1 MINILKQCQLFAHVD
16 DKDIYPLLN
25 CLSAKRQR
33 YAKGDFIVLADETA
47 PMLSVML
54 SGKAQIIK
62 ENVLGDSMII
72 GAVEASDLFGETF
85 ACMDLPFI
93 PVSVIALE
101 DCEVLQLDIN
111 HVVRTCPTS
120 CPFHQQMIFNLLQV
134 MAEKNMF
141 LNKKMSYLTHKTI
154 RSRLEAYFIDCMEQ
168 QHSPSFT
175 IAFNRNELAE
185 YLCADRSALSR
196 ELAKMQQQDLIDY
209 NGRKFTWK
217 EKALKPKG

>member
-1 MINILKQCQLFAHVD
+1 
-16 DKDIYPLLN
+16 
-25 CLSAKRQR
+25 
-33 YAKGDFIVLADETA
+33 
-47 PMLSVML
+47 ML

-85 ACMDLPFI
+85 ACMGLPFI

-101 DCEVLQLDIN
+101 DCEVLELDIN

-168 QHSPSFT
+168 QRSPSFT

-196 ELAKMQQQDLIDY
+196 ELAKMQQQGLIDY
-209 NGRKFTWK
+209 NGRKFLWK